1 MNGLL
6 AAPDAP
12 AGAARPAGAPNGVDG
27 SAGAPAPGAPRP
39 RRARRAAGA
48 VALAAAL
55 AAAASSP
62 AWGPRALARLSFF
75 RVRSVEVEGA
85 RYASAAEL
93 VARLGTDTAASVWR
107 DLRPLAAR
115 VEAHPLVARARV
127 ERRLPGVLVVRVT
140 EREPLA
146 AAPAAGGGLAFYDS
160 SGAALPVAPAAAA
173 GVDVPL
179 VSAPDAL
186 LLRALAALR
195 AEAPNVYARVSEAR
209 RVRGARAE
217 LVFAIAAPPAAV
229 APAPA
234 GAAAADSAAPAVPAP
249 RPLLV
254 RAPLDVAPARFADAA
269 LAERDLARRGVRPA
283 ELDLRFRD
291 QVVARLP

>member
-6 AAPDAP
+6 AAPEAP
-12 AGAARPAGAPNGVDG
+12 AGAGRPAGAPNGADG
-27 SAGAPAPGAPRP
+27 PAGAPAPGAPRP

-48 VALAAAL
+48 VALVAAL
-55 AAAASSP
+55 AAAAASP
-62 AWGPRALARLSFF
+62 AWGPRALGRLSFF

-160 SGAALPVAPAAAA
+160 AGAALPVAPAAAA

-209 RVRGARAE
+209 RVRGPRAE
-217 LVFAIAAPPAAV
+217 LVFAIAAPPAA
-229 APAPA
+229 AAPA
-234 GAAAADSAAPAVPAP
+234 GAAPGDSAGPA